1 MLSLTRIFTN
11 RESIYRWRQLVVMNH
26 SVVLVTV
33 NTQTLAQ
40 EIAKALVSDR
50 LAACVNLYPIHSV
63 YTWEGKLEEAAEW
76 QLVIKTDLAL
86 FAEIESTLQT
96 LHPYDVPEILA
107 LPIQRGSQPYL
118 SWMTN
123 VVRSPH

>member
-1 MLSLTRIFTN
+1 MTN
-11 RESIYRWRQLVVMNH
+11 H
-26 SVVLVTV
+26 GVVLVTV